1 MTDKIRVKGKI
12 CLLGDLAVGKTSL
25 IRRYVLDTF
34 DDKYITTIGTKVT
47 KKRLDIE
54 LPEQGKE
61 VDLTLLIWDIMGQ
74 YQERLSSTISQFD
87 RYIPQQN
94 YFYNSKGAIIVSDLT
109 RKSTSESIKVW
120 TSSLF
125 EVTGE
130 VPVIVIGNKN
140 DLKDKHEVKKEE
152 LAKIAKKYNAPT
164 FLTSA
169 KTGYN
174 VEKMFYHIGEQL
186 VKACLNV

>member
-54 LPEQGKE
+54 LPDQQKE
-61 VDLTLLIWDIMGQ
+61 IDLTLLIWDIMGQ

-94 YFYNSKGAIIVSDLT
+94 YFYN
-109 RKSTSESIKVW
+109 
-120 TSSLF
+120 
-125 EVTGE
+125 
-130 VPVIVIGNKN
+130 
-140 DLKDKHEVKKEE
+140 
-152 LAKIAKKYNAPT
+152 
-164 FLTSA
+164 
-169 KTGYN
+169 
-174 VEKMFYHIGEQL
+174 
-186 VKACLNV
+186 